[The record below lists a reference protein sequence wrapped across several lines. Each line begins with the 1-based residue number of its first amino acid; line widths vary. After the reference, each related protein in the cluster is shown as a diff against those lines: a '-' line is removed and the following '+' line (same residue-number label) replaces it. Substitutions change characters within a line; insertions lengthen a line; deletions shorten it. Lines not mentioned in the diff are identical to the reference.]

1 VRDATLLPRLL
12 PHRPGTMSGP
22 GAPRVAVVTGGA
34 SGIGRGVCR
43 VLAAQGR
50 TVVVAD
56 VNLAGAEHTAAALR
70 DEGAAAL
77 ACDLDVT
84 DAVRVRDA
92 MAAVASDLGPVSI
105 LVNAAGWD
113 DFVAFVDTDED
124 FWYRILEINYLGVL
138 RTCHAV
144 VPQMTE
150 LGWGRVVNIGSDAA
164 RVGSSLESVYA
175 GAKGAVV
182 AFTKSLAREVAR
194 HGVTANVV
202 CPGPTDTPMIR
213 GMAERMGAEAGA
225 TFVRS
230 LERAIPLRRLAE
242 PDEIATAVGWF
253 TAEDAGYITG
263 QTLSVS
269 GGLTMI

>member
-1 VRDATLLPRLL
+1 
-12 PHRPGTMSGP
+12 MSA
-22 GAPRVAVVTGGA
+22 GAPQRVAVVTGGG
-34 SGIGRGVCR
+34 SGIGRAICG

-50 TVVVAD
+50 SVVVAD
-56 VNLAGAEHTAAALR
+56 LDAAGAEATATELR
-70 DEGAAAL
+70 EAGSSAL
-77 ACDLDVT
+77 AVDLDVT
-84 DAVRVRDA
+84 DSVRVRDA
-92 MAAVASDLGPVSI
+92 MASVSADLGPIGI

-124 FWYRILEINYLGVL
+124 FWYRILEVNYLGVL

-144 VPQMTE
+144 VPQMNE
-150 LGWGRVVNIGSDAA
+150 AGWGRIVNIGSDAA

-182 AFTKSLAREVAR
+182 AFTKSLARETAR
-194 HGVTANVV
+194 YGVTVNVV

-213 GMAERMGAEAGA
+213 GMAARMGEDAGEK
-225 TFVRS
+225 FVHS
-230 LERAIPLRRLAE
+230 LERAIPMRRLAE
-242 PDEIATAVGWF
+242 PREIATAIGWF
-253 TAEDAGYITG
+253 AADDAGYLTG

>member
-1 VRDATLLPRLL
+1 
-12 PHRPGTMSGP
+12 MSG
-22 GAPRVAVVTGGA
+22 APPTRVAVVTGGA
-34 SGIGRGVCR
+34 SGIGRAVCS
-43 VLAAQGR
+43 VLASQGR
-50 TVVVAD
+50 TIVVAD
-56 VNLAGAEHTAAALR
+56 VNAAGAEDTATELR
-70 DEGAAAL
+70 RRGATAVG
-77 ACDLDVT
+77 CDLDVT
-84 DAVRVRDA
+84 DSVRVRDVLA
-92 MAAVASDLGPVSI
+92 SVAADVGPVGI

-150 LGWGRVVNIGSDAA
+150 AGWGRIVNIGSDAA

-182 AFTKSLAREVAR
+182 AFTKSQARELAR
-194 HGVTANVV
+194 HGVTANAV

-213 GMAERMGAEAGA
+213 GMAERMGEDAGA
-225 TFVRS
+225 KFVQS
-230 LERAIPLRRLAE
+230 LERAIPLRRMAE
-242 PDEIATAVGWF
+242 PGEIATAIGWF

>member
-1 VRDATLLPRLL
+1 MAMTA
-12 PHRPGTMSGP
+12 GA
-22 GAPRVAVVTGGA
+22 APRVAVVTGGG
-34 SGIGRGVCR
+34 SGIGRAICG
-43 VLAAQGR
+43 VLAAQDR

-56 VNLAGAEHTAAALR
+56 LNLDGAEATAAELR
-70 DEGAAAL
+70 GLGASAV

-84 DAVRVRDA
+84 DSVRVRDA
-92 MAAVASDLGPVSI
+92 LSSVATDLGPVGI

-124 FWYRILEINYLGVL
+124 FWYRILEVNYLGVL

-144 VPQMTE
+144 VPQMTAA
-150 LGWGRVVNIGSDAA
+150 GWGRIVNIGSDAA

-213 GMAERMGAEAGA
+213 GMAARMGEESGEK
-225 TFVRS
+225 FVQS
-230 LERAIPLRRLAE
+230 LARAIPLRRLAE
-242 PDEIATAVGWF
+242 PNEIATAIGWF
-253 TAEDAGYITG
+253 TAEDAAYVTG

>member
-1 VRDATLLPRLL
+1 MAPSDHDHPST
-12 PHRPGTMSGP
+12 
-22 GAPRVAVVTGGA
+22 PRVALVTGGA
-34 SGIGRGVCR
+34 SGIGRSICD

-56 VNLAGAEHTAAALR
+56 LNGAGADATARELQDAGGQAIGC
-70 DEGAAAL
+70 E
-77 ACDLDVT
+77 LDVT
-84 DAVRVRDA
+84 DPVRVRDA
-92 MAAVASDLGPVSI
+92 IAAVAADVGPVGI

-113 DFVAFVDTDED
+113 DFVAFVDTDEE
-124 FWYRILEINYLGVL
+124 FWYRILEVNYLGVL
-138 RTCHAV
+138 RTCHAAL
-144 VPQMTE
+144 PQMTAA
-150 LGWGRVVNIGSDAA
+150 GWGRIVNIGSDAA

-182 AFTKSLAREVAR
+182 AFTKSVAREVAR

-213 GMAERMGAEAGA
+213 GMAARMGEEPGER
-225 TFVRS
+225 FLQS
-230 LERAIPLRRLAE
+230 LTRAIPLRRLAE
-242 PDEIATAVGWF
+242 PSEIATAVAWF
-253 TAEDAGYITG
+253 TSEDAGYITG